1 MTGGSSIP
9 FLDTREFNR
18 EVLLEKSHP
27 CSVYLYYY
35 TRKKKM
41 KKHVNQSMYLIFFLS
56 FPFSLFLICKAKK
69 PLELVSLFAE
79 YKNIY
84 IHERISSMLF

>member
-9 FLDTREFNR
+9 FLDTREFYR
-18 EVLLEKSHP
+18 EALLEKSHP
-27 CSVYLYYY
+27 CSVLSVLLHQ
-35 TRKKKM
+35 KKKM

-69 PLELVSLFAE
+69 PLELVSVCG
-79 YKNIY
+79 I
-84 IHERISSMLF
+84 